1 MAQSAVDKALNKF
14 STPACPTMTGNVLIP
29 KFVVICYLVISPQV
43 LPCNEINFV
52 ILPYK
57 MACRVARGV
66 CKTGKI
72 SFLVAVNIAVGR
84 KFEKITLACAPCLLL
99 RFSYLL
105 PRHYAR
111 SAFQKDFSPRDEM
124 PGE

>member
-57 MACRVARGV
+57 MACRVARGLQN
-66 CKTGKI
+66 GQD
-72 SFLVAVNIAVGR
+72 FLLGR
-84 KFEKITLACAPCLLL
+84 RQYSGRQKVQKDNSCLCALPSPRLLL
-99 RFSYLL
+99 APSPTLCDLCIPKRFF
-105 PRHYAR
+105 PT
-111 SAFQKDFSPRDEM
+111 
-124 PGE
+124 G